1 MGVNF
6 YMDKDARKTKRFQ
19 WMLLGLV
26 ISALFIGIFLLDSHL
41 DQNSILVGFNIREHY
56 GKPFP
61 YLLDPFTYVGLKG
74 GSPIVELT
82 PPDPNYTYSFEEVL
96 VTRFIDYYIWEQ
108 SGSKEID
115 NTFKPSKLNLT
126 INGLVGHLRNRINY
140 RVDHGE
146 LGINS
151 IMRNGEEDRGVNTLV
166 WNVIPYCVDPVL
178 ELSLHELAN
187 RTGFL
192 FVRGNYHNFR
202 FVNKE
207 QEEDITKIIEAI
219 PMKMAYINDHSFLNF
234 TRYGRPK
241 PVQISIIC
249 DPIQRKLRHF
259 NIERANL
266 KNWDKDV
273 SIADINDQHWWGM
286 SLEEC
291 MSSNHVEC
299 QYDGVTTVKETKH
312 VDLLPDWSPRRIEW
326 TVPQFCDYS
335 KCTSLGRKD
344 DLAHAWDVVRTQ
356 YTVVGT
362 LESMDETLE
371 LLEERVPQFFK
382 GIKEIY
388 KRTKESLGSWAD
400 VPRYDVSPAMKAE
413 MSKKFAPEFEFYRF
427 VAEELAKASSKRNA
441 IARR

>member
-1 MGVNF
+1 MVVNF

-151 IMRNGEEDRGVNTLV
+151 IMRNGENSGFSYDESVSQCLGAAASKSAQLRNTAVSTPTIKLF
-166 WNVIPYCVDPVL
+166 IF
-178 ELSLHELAN
+178 
-187 RTGFL
+187 RTL
-192 FVRGNYHNFR
+192 YSY
-202 FVNKE
+202 KW
-207 QEEDITKIIEAI
+207 TKKYFKIYLLL
-219 PMKMAYINDHSFLNF
+219 ML
-234 TRYGRPK
+234 
-241 PVQISIIC
+241 QISTV
-249 DPIQRKLRHF
+249 F
-259 NIERANL
+259 
-266 KNWDKDV
+266 
-273 SIADINDQHWWGM
+273 WGFPP
-286 SLEEC
+286 C
-291 MSSNHVEC
+291 
-299 QYDGVTTVKETKH
+299 Y
-312 VDLLPDWSPRRIEW
+312 
-326 TVPQFCDYS
+326 
-335 KCTSLGRKD
+335 
-344 DLAHAWDVVRTQ
+344 
-356 YTVVGT
+356 
-362 LESMDETLE
+362 
-371 LLEERVPQFFK
+371 
-382 GIKEIY
+382 
-388 KRTKESLGSWAD
+388 
-400 VPRYDVSPAMKAE
+400 
-413 MSKKFAPEFEFYRF
+413 FEVFDF
-427 VAEELAKASSKRNA
+427 PNE
-441 IARR
+441 